1 MGGHT
6 DQLIGALFRVLR
18 DEGHGEAQ
26 QLLLETYQRKA
37 VADREELAQ
46 NLFVDCLTVLNE
58 RLDAETEADV
68 LTTAIQYLGNRLTA
82 VIEAVPIAI
91 VVVDTDGAIQLW
103 NDGAARMFGWSE
115 AEMRHQQYPDCLTAS
130 LDVTDSFGDR
140 LRSGESLAGIEA
152 QHRHRNGSVLD
163 VRVWAAPLQGSDA
176 GFSGATFAIS
186 DITAQKQREQR
197 LSVLNR
203 VLRHNIRT
211 DINVIQGHLS
221 MLADELPDDNSH
233 VDVMEQRL
241 GNITELSEAA
251 RHIDQLDGDAEAGVT
266 TTDLATLVDERL
278 GRLEADHPSAVVT
291 ATVPETAPAVAH
303 DLLAYALDNVLE
315 NAVVH
320 NLSSTPHVDVTVSE
334 PTPDDDYRTIRI
346 ADDGPGLPALE
357 REVLTSDTET
367 PLSHSSGVGL
377 WLTRWIVRSANGRVA
392 VESSSSGGTCI
403 AFRLLTPSE
412 SKPPVSTE
420 DTPHS

>member
-91 VVVDTDGAIQLW
+91 VVVDTEGAIQLW

-115 AEMRHQQYPDCLTAS
+115 AEMHHRQYPDCLTAAS
-130 LDVTDSFGDR
+130 DVTDSFGDR
-140 LRSGESLAGIEA
+140 LRRGESLAGIEA
-152 QHRHRNGSVLD
+152 QHRHRNGSTLD
-163 VRVWAAPLQGSDA
+163 VRIWAAPLQDTDA

-221 MLADELPDDNSH
+221 MLADELPADNSH
-233 VDVMEQRL
+233 VAVMEDRL

-251 RHIDQLDGDAEAGVT
+251 RCIDQLGGDAEAGVT
-266 TTDLATLVDERL
+266 TTDLGAVLDERL
-278 GRLEADHPSAVVT
+278 ARLEADHPSAEVT
-291 ATVPETAPAVAH
+291 ATIPESAPVTAH
-303 DLLAYALDNVLE
+303 DLLPYALDNVLE
-315 NAVVH
+315 NAVIH
-320 NLSSTPHVDVTVSE
+320 NPSSTPRVEVTVSE

-346 ADDGPGLPALE
+346 ADDGPGLPPAE
-357 REVLTSDTET
+357 RAVLTTDTET

-377 WLTRWIVRSANGRVA
+377 WLTRWIVRSADGRVA

-403 AFRLLTPSE
+403 VVRLLRPTI
-412 SKPPVSTE
+412 
-420 DTPHS
+420 D

>member
-6 DQLIGALFRVLR
+6 DQLIGALFRVLA
-18 DEGHGEAQ
+18 DEGHGDAQ

-37 VADREELAQ
+37 MDDREELAQ

-58 RLDAETEADV
+58 RLDAEDEADV
-68 LTTAIQYLGNRLTA
+68 LTTAIQYLGNRLTT

-115 AEMRHQQYPDCLTAS
+115 AEMHNRQYPVCLTATPEI
-130 LDVTDSFGDR
+130 TDSFGDR

-163 VRVWAAPLQGSDA
+163 VRIWAAPLQDTDA

-186 DITAQKQREQR
+186 DITAQKQRAQR

-221 MLADELPDDNSH
+221 MLADELPADNRH

-251 RHIDQLDGDAEAGVT
+251 RCIDQLEGDAEGGVT
-266 TTDLATLVDERL
+266 PIDLGAIVDERL
-278 GRLEADHPSAVVT
+278 GRLEADYPSAEVT
-291 ATVPETAPAVAH
+291 ASVPETAPAVAH
-303 DLLAYALDNVLE
+303 DLLPYALDNVLE
-315 NAVVH
+315 NAVIH
-320 NLSSTPHVDVTVSE
+320 NPSSTPRVDVTVSE
-334 PTPDDDYRTIRI
+334 PTPDDDYLTLRI
-346 ADDGPGLPALE
+346 ADDGPGLPPAE
-357 REVLTSDTET
+357 REVLTTDTET

-377 WLTRWIVRSANGRVA
+377 WLTRWIVRSADGRVG
-392 VESSSSGGTCI
+392 VEPSASGGTCI
-403 AFRLLTPSE
+403 VVRLLRPT
-412 SKPPVSTE
+412 V
-420 DTPHS
+420 D